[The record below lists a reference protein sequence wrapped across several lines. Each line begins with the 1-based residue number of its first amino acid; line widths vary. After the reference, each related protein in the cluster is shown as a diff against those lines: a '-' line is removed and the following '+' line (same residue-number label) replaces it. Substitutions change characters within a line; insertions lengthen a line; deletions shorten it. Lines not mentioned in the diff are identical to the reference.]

1 MFSLY
6 INNLGLLLDNI
17 QIYADD
23 AVIYSTDLMTLH
35 DNLNAVVAWSNRNL
49 LTLNS
54 KQTKW
59 MIIGKN
65 TRYVGEDNN
74 LYVNGAPLEQVF
86 SFNYLG
92 LIIDTSLDFREH
104 RAKVMKQVQLKLN
117 YLVKIRKYLNTYAA
131 LTIYKATILPIFDYA
146 DFIYDQQIKY
156 SNKLL
161 QQLQNRAL
169 RIIYNQH
176 IMQYN
181 LRLSTTN
188 LHERANIHR
197 LVYRRQQHLIH
208 YTFDMKF
215 NHNKVDIRPIPTRA
229 HSAIRLKVTKV
240 NNVRYYRA
248 CQAWNDLERYLT
260 MVKEKTSLKKL
271 KNSYPNPYIEP

>member
-1 MFSLY
+1 M
-6 INNLGLLLDNI
+6 
-17 QIYADD
+17 
-23 AVIYSTDLMTLH
+23 
-35 DNLNAVVAWSNRNL
+35 

-54 KQTKW
+54 KVTKW

-74 LYVNGAPLEQVF
+74 LYVNRAPLEQVF

-146 DFIYDQQIKY
+146 DFIYDQLIK
-156 SNKLL
+156 
-161 QQLQNRAL
+161 LQNRAF

-197 LVYRRQQHLIH
+197 LRQQHLIH

-229 HSAIRLKVTKV
+229 HSGIRLKVTKV

>member
-1 MFSLY
+1 
-6 INNLGLLLDNI
+6 
-17 QIYADD
+17 
-23 AVIYSTDLMTLH
+23 MTLQ

-54 KQTKW
+54 KKTKW

-74 LYVNGAPLEQVF
+74 LYVNRAPLEQVF
-86 SFNYLG
+86 SFNYIG
-92 LIIDTSLDFREH
+92 LIIDKSLDFREH

-161 QQLQNRAL
+161 QQLQKRAL

-181 LRLSTTN
+181 PRFSTTN

-260 MVKEKTSLKKL
+260 MVKEKTSLKIL

>member
-1 MFSLY
+1 MIFKY
-6 INNLGLLLDNI
+6 MQM
-17 QIYADD
+17 QIY
-23 AVIYSTDLMTLH
+23 AVIYSTDLMTLQ

-49 LTLNS
+49 LTLN
-54 KQTKW
+54 KKKTKW

-65 TRYVGEDNN
+65 TRYVGKDNN

-92 LIIDTSLDFREH
+92 LIIDTSLACREH

-117 YLVKIRKYLNTYAA
+117 YLVKIRKYLNTDAA
-131 LTIYKATILPIFDYA
+131 LTIYKSTILPIFDYA

-208 YTFDMKF
+208 YAFDMKF
-215 NHNKVDIRPIPTRA
+215 KHNKVDIRPIPTRA

-240 NNVRYYRA
+240 KNVRYYRSIEYRA
-248 CQAWNDLERYLT
+248 CQAWNNLERSLT
-260 MVKEKTSLKKL
+260 MVNEKTSLKKQL
-271 KNSYPNPYIEP
+271 KNSYPNPYIEL

>member
-1 MFSLY
+1 
-6 INNLGLLLDNI
+6 
-17 QIYADD
+17 
-23 AVIYSTDLMTLH
+23 
-35 DNLNAVVAWSNRNL
+35 
-49 LTLNS
+49 
-54 KQTKW
+54 
-59 MIIGKN
+59 
-65 TRYVGEDNN
+65 
-74 LYVNGAPLEQVF
+74 
-86 SFNYLG
+86 
-92 LIIDTSLDFREH
+92 
-104 RAKVMKQVQLKLN
+104 MKQVQLKLN

-131 LTIYKATILPIFDYA
+131 LTIYKSTILPIFYYA

-188 LHERANIHR
+188 LHQRANIYR

-208 YTFDMKF
+208 YTFDTKF

-229 HSAIRLKVTKV
+229 HSTIRLKVTKV
-240 NNVRYYRA
+240 KNVRYYRSIECRA
-248 CQAWNDLERYLT
+248 CQAWNNLERYLT
-260 MVKEKTSLKKL
+260 MVKEKTSFKKQL
-271 KNSYPNPYIEP
+271 KNSYPNPF

>member
-1 MFSLY
+1 MNNILVPAQHGFCKGRSTISAITALLNDVYDNQNNTSPAYLVFLDLTKAFDSVSHELLLSKLKETGISIEFCKWMESYLANRVQRVKLNNSALPYTAIKYGVPQGSVLGPILFSIY

-23 AVIYSTDLMTLH
+23 AVIYSTNLMTLQ

-49 LTLNS
+49 LTLNR
-54 KQTKW
+54 KKTKW

-117 YLVKIRKYLNTYAA
+117 
-131 LTIYKATILPIFDYA
+131 
-146 DFIYDQQIKY
+146 
-156 SNKLL
+156 
-161 QQLQNRAL
+161 
-169 RIIYNQH
+169 
-176 IMQYN
+176 
-181 LRLSTTN
+181 
-188 LHERANIHR
+188 
-197 LVYRRQQHLIH
+197 
-208 YTFDMKF
+208 
-215 NHNKVDIRPIPTRA
+215 
-229 HSAIRLKVTKV
+229 
-240 NNVRYYRA
+240 
-248 CQAWNDLERYLT
+248 
-260 MVKEKTSLKKL
+260 
-271 KNSYPNPYIEP
+271 